1 LRKNETSVERLR
13 AASAAASIVPQ
24 LAAREAEADRRGTF
38 AADNMQLVRDA
49 GLLTLNIPQ
58 SNGGFGERLG
68 GTVDALRTIA
78 QGSPSTALML
88 AMHTS
93 TLAHYQLD
101 SGDSDQRNW
110 AYDAAMNGRLFAV
123 ANSEA
128 GAGGDVRNSRAEVR
142 NGRLFGVKTFASM
155 GTFADYFMAAA
166 RDESGTVEYFL
177 VRNEPEHVRV
187 ESPWNA
193 TGMRSSESVSLRFDG
208 AAVVGPLVA
217 RGLLSGINN
226 RHWATLSFT
235 AVFIGTAESL
245 LADIARQHEALNATA
260 AVDLHLV
267 IQASRAFLRHCVEV
281 EPAVPDDAYRK
292 LVRDC
297 KVFATRA
304 LAEKATAAFLSL
316 GGSAYR
322 ADSPASR
329 KLRDLLA
336 GPAVRPPVASAFE
349 EIWKEL
355 SH

>member
-1 LRKNETSVERLR
+1 
-13 AASAAASIVPQ
+13 
-24 LAAREAEADRRGTF
+24 
-38 AADNMQLVRDA
+38 MQLVREA
-49 GLLTLNIPQ
+49 GLLTLNVPVA
-58 SNGGFGERLG
+58 SGGFGERLG
-68 GTVDALRTIA
+68 GTIDALRTIA

-93 TLAHYQLD
+93 TLAHYLLD
-101 SGDSDQRNW
+101 SGDSDQRRW
-110 AYDAAMNGRLFAV
+110 AHDAAASGKLFAV

-128 GAGGDVRNSRAEVR
+128 GAGGDVRNSRAQVR
-142 NGRLFGVKTFASM
+142 DGRLFGVKTFASM

-177 VRNEPEHVRV
+177 VRNDAEHVRV

-208 AAVVGPLVA
+208 AVVVGPLVS
-217 RGLLSGINN
+217 RGLLAGVNN
-226 RHWATLSFT
+226 RHWATLSFA
-235 AVFIGTAESL
+235 AVFVGTAESL
-245 LADIARQHEALNATA
+245 LADVARQQEALNVAS

-267 IQASRAFLRHCVEV
+267 IQASRSFLRHCVEV
-281 EPAVPDDAYRK
+281 EPAVPDDAYRH

-304 LAEKATAAFLSL
+304 LAEKATAAFTAL

-336 GPAVRPPVASAFE
+336 GPAVRPPLASAFE

-355 SH
+355 SR

>member
-1 LRKNETSVERLR
+1 MRKNEPSVEQPR
-13 AASAAASIVPQ
+13 AIDAALSIVPH

-38 AADNMQLVRDA
+38 AADNMQLIRDA

-58 SNGGFGERLG
+58 SNGGYGERLG
-68 GTVDALRTIA
+68 GTVDVLRIIA

-93 TLAHYQLD
+93 TLSHFLLD
-101 SGDSDQRNW
+101 GGDRDQRKW
-110 AYDAAMNGRLFAV
+110 AWNAAVDGKLFAV

-142 NGRLFGVKTFASM
+142 EGRLYGVKTFASM

-166 RDESGTVEYFL
+166 RDETGTVEYFL
-177 VRNEPEHVRV
+177 VRNEKDRVRV

-217 RGLLSGINN
+217 RGLLAGTNN

-245 LADIARQHEALNATA
+245 LADVVKQREALNATA

-267 IQASRAFLRHCVEV
+267 IQASRSFLRHCVEI
-281 EPAVPDDAYRK
+281 EPAVTDDAYRK

-304 LAEKATAAFLSL
+304 LAEKATAAFMAL

-322 ADSPASR
+322 AESPASR

-336 GPAVRPPVASAFE
+336 GPAVRPPLASAFD
-349 EIWKEL
+349 EIWKDL
-355 SH
+355 AR